1 MKQKSAV
8 RVLILAIVLLLGFS
22 LIPVQFTTAQPE
34 DDPDFVVTLA
44 LMAVADDRLDG
55 VMDLSALS
63 NLRAVVD
70 DYYNQKS
77 FLRMD
82 TDTAAALNHQKQVV
96 LSSLDKKINHQQTQS
111 YRAQV
116 GFFIAMTDAINP
128 VYQQGPEFFG
138 DPYSTFI
145 RALSS
150 NYEPD
155 PEAVVMLQARLSA
168 GTQVTLQQDLDGHVA
183 SGVPDG
189 KALVGQSSTTVYD
202 FDAGEGEGQGGSLT
216 VQPRPLNFTNTGG
229 KTVFVS
235 VEYYQPPKGL
245 AVASPTMNVE
255 VAAGASVVMTGFPQG
270 NYVFCV
276 DWQTDLDTNGD
287 GLKDYDRAVVRG
299 WLSGSHPAD
308 PQEAQVVQVGASFSE
323 TPTGRCGGFLGEAP
337 SREQAMAEAGMTED
351 DPGYVAAEPPKDEP
365 VEPTGADPVDPTDDD
380 WDGED
385 KNPGADFWDQDDD
398 NGDDDPSGNSLTTAE
413 QANQGGHAYQ
423 VVCWEEG
430 SGMSDTM
437 HEYMAISFSESGV
450 TIDGVYGSRFYSRTS
465 GNVYANSDGSRII
478 FSSSGFSSK
487 IWLSTET
494 SGEGV
499 EKINYRHCTS
509 VLND

>member
-1 MKQKSAV
+1 MKQNFAV
-8 RVLILAIVLLLGFS
+8 RVLILMMVLMLGFS
-22 LIPVQFTTAQPE
+22 LKPVQLTTAQPE
-34 DDPDFVVTLA
+34 EDPDFVVTLA

-77 FLRMD
+77 FLQMD
-82 TDTAAALNHQKQVV
+82 ADNAAALNHQKQVV
-96 LSSLDKKINHQQTQS
+96 LSSLDKKIENQKTLT
-111 YRAQV
+111 YKAQV
-116 GFFIAMTDAINP
+116 GLFIAMADATND
-128 VYQQGPEFFG
+128 VYQKDPDFYG
-138 DPYSTFI
+138 DPYDYYHHV
-145 RALSS
+145 LSAG
-150 NYEPD
+150 YEPD
-155 PEAVVMLQARLSA
+155 PEAVAMLQARTGAS
-168 GTQVTLQQDLDGHVA
+168 TQATLQQDLDGHVA

-189 KALVGQSSTTVYD
+189 KALVSQSSTTVYD
-202 FDAGEGEGQGGSLT
+202 FDAGEGDGQGGSLT
-216 VQPRPLNFTNTGG
+216 VQPRPLNFTNHGG

-235 VEYYQPPKGL
+235 VEYYQPPQGL
-245 AVASPTMNVE
+245 SVASPAMNVE
-255 VAAGASVVMTGFPQG
+255 VPAGASVVMTGFPQG

-299 WLSGSHPAD
+299 WLSVSHPAD
-308 PQEAQVVQVGASFSE
+308 PQGAQVIRVGASFSE

-351 DPGYVAAEPPKDEP
+351 DPEYVTTEPVEDEP
-365 VEPTGADPVDPTDDD
+365 VEPTGDDPVDPTDDD

-398 NGDDDPSGNSLTTAE
+398 DGDDPPSGYKITSFE
-413 QANQGGHAYQ
+413 EANQGGHAYE
-423 VVCWEEG
+423 VVCLEEG
-430 SGMSDTM
+430 KMSETM
-437 HEYMAISFSESGV
+437 YEYMAISFSDSGV
-450 TIDGVYGSRFYSRTS
+450 TIDGVYGSRFYSRTAA
-465 GNVYANSDGSRII
+465 NTYQNSDGSRII
-478 FSSSGFSSK
+478 FSSNGFSSK

-499 EKINYRHCTS
+499 EKTIYRHCTS
-509 VLND
+509 LLND